1 MIVVLGRPALVAGG
15 AEEPEPGRGSRGDAP
30 TPAGL
35 AARIALA
42 AAAAG
47 SPVELVGTIGDDA
60 DGDAVALAL
69 GRAGVGHAALLRDP
83 AGSTAHAGAAGPAG
97 RPPRL
102 EPQDVDL
109 GLRYLADYRVLV
121 LAEPLP
127 PPAEAVALEAAR
139 YQGAAVIAVVPQGA
153 PVSRTLREAGTV
165 LEAPTDGGP
174 AFAELVAR
182 YAAGLD
188 SGQEPR
194 AAFEAARLATGF
206 EPGA

>member
-15 AEEPEPGRGSRGDAP
+15 AEEPEPGRGSRRDTPA
-30 TPAGL
+30 PAGL

-47 SPVELVGTIGDDA
+47 SRVELVGTIGDDA

-83 AGSTAHAGAAGPAG
+83 AASTAHDGAAGPTG

-102 EPQDVDL
+102 DAQDVDL

-121 LAEPLP
+121 LADPLP

-139 YQGAAVIAVVPQGA
+139 YQDAAVIAVVPRGA
-153 PVSRTLREAGTV
+153 AVSRTLQEAATV

-182 YAAGLD
+182 YAVGLD
-188 SGQEPR
+188 SGQEPSV
-194 AAFEAARLATGF
+194 AFEAARLATGF
-206 EPGA
+206 EPGE